1 MYAKFEW
8 IKTLFLWWRGGVLTK
23 LSSVS
28 SYVLQN
34 RSAER
39 GSWTHSYKHTQRQIL
54 DHPCLWLVF
63 VFLFYLALIWP
74 QQSFHNQPSFF
85 SSRNLMVYFYEICF
99 SVYRC
104 KVWTVDTVSLWDF
117 RALLI
122 SYHQLSLI
130 LLAPTGQ
137 LGSDSLQG
145 KDWSGL
151 EVQVLDGPHTKIH

>member
-122 SYHQLSLI
+122 SYHQLSGHLFC
-130 LLAPTGQ
+130 
-137 LGSDSLQG
+137 
-145 KDWSGL
+145 
-151 EVQVLDGPHTKIH
+151 